1 MESVLRRRLRL
12 TILGAIV
19 LYGCASAVA
28 RSRPASAEPSTMAP
42 GATAQATP
50 PALPPDTAPAD
61 ARQAFVD
68 GYRAYHAHD
77 PAAAIPKLTYAANN
91 FPALAD
97 YALFYLGS
105 AQRDQRDLAG
115 AATTFERLRNAY
127 PQSVMTPPGELEL
140 ARALLKLGRAPESAA
155 VAAHLATQSSD
166 TALEQNARLSEAM
179 AMAAMGRQS
188 DAYAQAMDLRNL
200 YPHSGADT
208 DARTLAYL
216 MLAANPA
223 LAPTETLD
231 YQKGEA
237 ELLLREGQPALAMAQ
252 IERALTASPPI
263 QIHAELL
270 WLEAQASHSDPA
282 REKTVLLRYLALAP
296 AGPSAASVLNALA
309 LLYWR
314 EDDSDRARDAFQRI
328 VKDFPGSPLAPGAM
342 LRLGRISEE
351 LHNYDAA
358 RAEYARIYGKY
369 PSSES
374 AEDARFRA
382 PWTYFMTG
390 QYASAARMFAAMRP
404 HAHSAADRDM
414 FDYWHARALEKSG
427 DPAAARAIYLQLAG
441 SIESNYYPALA
452 ARRVAAAAPELPA
465 ASAPDPSYAGV
476 PSSNSAI
483 VRFHLSRI
491 DALRSVGVRELQPGE
506 FRALEGESASDPNLR
521 AFVLAGLISAD
532 AWYDAIGAAARM
544 EKRGDLGPP
553 EAERLRYPRA
563 YWNLF
568 SSAAHQRSLDPWLV
582 LALARQESLFNPRAK
597 SGSDAQGLMQLLP
610 STARRVAQQS
620 GMPPGA
626 LDLYDPELNISLGTS
641 YLENLFA
648 MFGGDEFKAV
658 AAYNGG
664 EHAVQNW
671 TSKFPGPDDEWV
683 ENIGYRETRDY
694 VKRVIGGRR
703 EYLLLY
709 RRQAP
714 TASTSRGVR
723 SAG

>member
-1 MESVLRRRLRL
+1 M
-12 TILGAIV
+12 
-19 LYGCASAVA
+19 LYGCASAVVHS
-28 RSRPASAEPSTMAP
+28 RSASAEPSVTASGAP
-42 GATAQATP
+42 AQATA

-68 GYRAYHAHD
+68 GYRAYQSHD
-77 PAAAIPKLTYAANN
+77 ASGAIGKLNLAAND

-105 AQRDQRDLAG
+105 AQRDQGDLAG

-140 ARALLKLGRAPESAA
+140 ARALLKLGRASESAS
-155 VAAHLATQSSD
+155 VAAHLATQSSG
-166 TALEQNARLSEAM
+166 TALEQNARLTEAM

-188 DAYAQAMDLRNL
+188 DAYAQAMELRNL

-208 DARTLAYL
+208 DARTLAYM

-223 LAPTETLD
+223 LAPTATLE
-231 YQKGEA
+231 YQKSEA

-252 IERALTASPPI
+252 IERALATNPPTPI
-263 QIHAELL
+263 RAELL
-270 WLEAQASHSDPA
+270 WLEAQASHGDPA
-282 REKTVLLRYLALAP
+282 REKSALLKYLALAP
-296 AGPSAASVLNALA
+296 EGPSAASVLNALA

-314 EDDSDRARDAFQRI
+314 EDDSNRARDAFQRI
-328 VKDFPGSPLAPGAM
+328 VADFPGSALAPGAM
-342 LRLGRISEE
+342 LRIGRIYEE
-351 LHNYDAA
+351 LRDYDAA
-358 RAEYARIYGKY
+358 RAEYARLYGKY
-369 PSSES
+369 PSSDS
-374 AEDARFRA
+374 AEEARFRA
-382 PWTYFMTG
+382 PWTYYMTRR
-390 QYASAARMFAAMRP
+390 YASAARMFAAMRP
-404 HAHSAADRDM
+404 HARSVADRDM

-427 DPAAARAIYLQLAG
+427 DAAGARAIYLRLAG
-441 SIESNYYPALA
+441 SIDSNYYPALA
-452 ARRVAAAAPELPA
+452 SRRVAAVTAELPA
-465 ASAPDPSYAGV
+465 ASAPDPSFEGV
-476 PSSNSAI
+476 PSSNSAL

-491 DALRSVGVRELQPGE
+491 DAMRSVGLKELEAGE
-506 FRALEGESASDPNLR
+506 FRALESESAGDPNLR
-521 AFVLAGLISAD
+521 AFVLAGLISAG
-532 AWYDAIGAAARM
+532 AWYDAIGAAVRM
-544 EKRGDLGPP
+544 EKRGDLGPA
-553 EAERLRYPRA
+553 EAERIRYPRA

-568 SSAAHQRSLDPWLV
+568 SSAARQRSLDPWLV
-582 LALARQESLFNPRAK
+582 LALARQESLFNPHAK
-597 SGSDAQGLMQLLP
+597 SVSDAQGLMQLLP

-620 GMPPGA
+620 GMQTGGG
-626 LDLYDPELNISLGTS
+626 LNLYDPELNISLGTS

-683 ENIGYRETRDY
+683 ENIGYRETREY

-709 RRQAP
+709 QRQAP
-714 TASTSRGVR
+714 TASARAGVR
-723 SAG
+723 RAG